1 MFIPLYDAVALKHIR
16 MQYVTI
22 GLILAN
28 VAVYLLAV
36 TEGELWTEGA
46 VVQFGYIPAVV
57 FDYVELPPG
66 FAVIP
71 DYFSLITY
79 AFFHADFWHIAGN
92 MVFLWVFG
100 DNVEDA
106 MGHARFLLFYLLCAV
121 AGALLHGILGPQSQA
136 PLIGASGA
144 IAGIIAAYLVLHPRV
159 KIWVLAFGRIP
170 LRIPAWIALAGWILF
185 QFVMLFV
192 SPEDQVSFATHI
204 GGVLAGAVLILL
216 FKRSDQP
223 LFDRELVTPRAMVKR
238 EHPGAVPSVAPA
250 PGPRWGRQ

>member
-22 GLILAN
+22 GLILLN
-28 VAVYLLAV
+28 VAVYLLTV
-36 TEGELWTEGA
+36 GEGELWTQGA
-46 VVQFGYIPAVV
+46 VVQFGYIPAVA
-57 FDYVELPPG
+57 FDNAELPPG
-66 FAVIP
+66 FAVVP
-71 DYFSLITY
+71 EWFTYVTY

-106 MGHARFLLFYLLCAV
+106 MGHFRFLLFYLLCA
-121 AGALLHGILGPQSQA
+121 AGGAALHGFLGPESQA

-185 QFVMLFV
+185 QFAMVFI
-192 SPEDQVSFATHI
+192 SPEDQVSFDTHI
-204 GGVLAGAVLILL
+204 GGILSGAILILL
-216 FKRSDQP
+216 LKRSDQP
-223 LFDRELVTPRAMVKR
+223 LFDKELVTPRAFVKR
-238 EHPGAVPSVAPA
+238 EQPGAVPAVSTTS
-250 PGPRWGRQ
+250 GQRWGR